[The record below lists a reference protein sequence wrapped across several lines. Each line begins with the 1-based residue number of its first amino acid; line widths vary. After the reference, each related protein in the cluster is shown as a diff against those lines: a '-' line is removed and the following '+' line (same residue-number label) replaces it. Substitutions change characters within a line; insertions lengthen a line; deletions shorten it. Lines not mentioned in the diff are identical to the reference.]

1 MNISQTTMLSK
12 PSGNLAIPKAAFA
25 YLRTRL
31 KHRIHTLIIREFK
44 KSGLTQAD
52 LARRLGK
59 DAPQLS
65 RLLSSPGNMTVD
77 TISDLLFAI
86 DGKELSVG
94 VDDLIKRKTLSQMID
109 AKNQTI
115 IAVNSPTVTQPQ
127 MAGVLSAVSMKSSSV
142 NLPHYEVV

>member
-1 MNISQTTMLSK
+1 MTTSQTTMLSR
-12 PSGNLAIPKAAFA
+12 PNGNLAVPKAAFA

-31 KHRIHTLIIREFK
+31 KHRIYSLIIKEFRS
-44 KSGLTQAD
+44 SGLTQAD

-65 RLLSSPGNMTVD
+65 RMLSGPGNMTID

-86 DGKELSVG
+86 DGKELSLSVESTSSN
-94 VDDLIKRKTLSQMID
+94 KTLSQVIN
-109 AKNQTI
+109 AKNQVVFG
-115 IAVNSPTVTQPQ
+115 AGSPVLSNVQ
-127 MAGVLSAVSMKSSSV
+127 MGRVLSAISAKSSSV